1 MLFML
6 QNDIYLKN
14 LIESWPV
21 HLTIENLKQPII
33 DTLITYEIYNSH
45 VYFIHS
51 ILSDSSKR
59 KITLADMS
67 QFILLMNSDLSKRT
81 NFRNTLK
88 IKDIMR
94 ELDSL
99 SSDELFT
106 ILTSLTNDDEKP
118 DFCKVYL
125 SKEKDNTYV
134 TIGDLS
140 HEFIYKEALLKGN
153 NSDECNTIMRNQFLK
168 ILNEDKRLNNHDDEE
183 IIEIDEL
190 ATLSSNNTVDDII
203 QSITHKNR
211 LVLIEKNDLFTK
223 MADKSIKYIDAKL
236 EQFLNY
242 NNENPENHNF
252 KLRIDVSVPPINYEL
267 NTAIHVLEELGLKK
281 MYEPTNFTFSTK
293 LTNEVGKLYIKK
305 VLEGLKYSLTER
317 EIILETSN
325 IIIDPID

>member
-88 IKDIMR
+88 IKDIME

-168 ILNEDKRLNNHDDEE
+168 ILNEDKRLNNPDAEE
-183 IIEIDEL
+183 ITEIDVPT
-190 ATLSSNNTVDDII
+190 TLSGNNTVDEIM
-203 QSITHKNR
+203 QSIVYKNR
-211 LVLIEKNDLFTK
+211 LVLIEKNELFTK
-223 MADKSIKYIDAKL
+223 MADKSIKYIDKKL
-236 EQFLNY
+236 EQLLNY
-242 NNENPENHNF
+242 NNDNPEIHNF
-252 KLRIDVSVPPINYEL
+252 KLKIHVSAPPVNYEL
-267 NTAIHVLEELGLKK
+267 NTAIRVLEELGLKK
-281 MYEPTNFTFSTK
+281 MYEPSNSTFSTK
-293 LTNEVGKLYIKK
+293 LTDEVGKLHIKK
-305 VLEGLKYSLTER
+305 VLEGIKYSLAER